1 MEINKIVEAVGQVNK
16 IIQNVAKIN
25 KAKDDLAEVIKQ
37 DMRRF
42 FHSQATGDY
51 N

>member
-25 KAKDDLAEVIKQ
+25 KAKDHLAEVIKRG
-37 DMRRF
+37 MRRS
-42 FHSQATGDY
+42 FHSQAIGDY